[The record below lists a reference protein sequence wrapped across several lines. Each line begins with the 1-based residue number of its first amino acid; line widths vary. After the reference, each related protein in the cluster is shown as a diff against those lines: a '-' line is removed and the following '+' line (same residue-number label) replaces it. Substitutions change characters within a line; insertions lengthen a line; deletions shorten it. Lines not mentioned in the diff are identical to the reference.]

1 MKTEVNLS
9 KIIEK
14 YKSNFLSDEY
24 QKHHSKIL
32 NHDFY
37 NVRKNIIKHSFPLLY
52 ADKTIWNLILE
63 KISQFK
69 FIQNSFKLKHL
80 FDVKLKTDDYLLD
93 ELAYFLCIDA
103 YSPKY
108 VKRYFDFNK
117 SLKIIEKNYS
127 LYSYNYIQTL
137 EFNEEELQMFFN
149 TTNWLISEALKY
161 KIKMIDLFVDYIKF
175 K

>member
-1 MKTEVNLS
+1 MKTQVVLN
-9 KIIEK
+9 KIIQK

-24 QKHHSKIL
+24 QKHHLETL
-32 NHDFY
+32 NCDFY

-69 FIQNSFKLKHL
+69 FIKKNFKLKHW

-93 ELAYFLCIDA
+93 ELAYFLCIDE
-103 YSPKY
+103 SPSY
-108 VKRYFDFNK
+108 VKKYFDFEK
-117 SLKIIEKNYS
+117 LLKVVEKKFS
-127 LYSYNYIQTL
+127 FYNNSIYIQTL

-149 TTNWLISEALKY
+149 TSDWLITEALKY
-161 KIKMIDLFVDYIKF
+161 KIKMIDSFIEYIKS